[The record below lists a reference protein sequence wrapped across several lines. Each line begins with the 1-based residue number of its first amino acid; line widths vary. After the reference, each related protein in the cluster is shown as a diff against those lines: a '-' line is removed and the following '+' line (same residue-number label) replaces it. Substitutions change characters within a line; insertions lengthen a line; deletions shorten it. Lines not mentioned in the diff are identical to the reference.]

1 MKKNCKNNNLKI
13 IYNNMNKI
21 LLSLNNI
28 FQKMI
33 VNINFQLI
41 IFLIKPKSY
50 HIYNLNKQ

>member
-21 LLSLNNI
+21 LLNLNNI

-41 IFLIKPKSY
+41 IFLIKLKSY

>member
-1 MKKNCKNNNLKI
+1 MKKNYKNNNLKI

-21 LLSLNNI
+21 LLNLNNI

-41 IFLIKPKSY
+41 IFLIKLKSY